1 MSDRKTRS
9 VGTLMA
15 NWNVDNKADWWLVSR
30 LCPRT
35 QFPPAYY
42 LKLHHGQGEPGLLLV
57 KRLVRRAYKHW
68 QPAQIFFRYVDI
80 IWYLM
85 SIRSSHTF
93 FISIFK
99 CLIPN
104 LLDLL
109 SVCSK
114 VGVVKGKRLQMFAQI
129 VGNHFAAA
137 RQRRCAVFTQAATRS
152 TSRKCRM

>member
-1 MSDRKTRS
+1 MLDECLNTVSRHKIVMLVCMGHNWQRFSKDSSHGTVKLRECSLSALLMSDRKTRS

-80 IWYLM
+80 IWNLM
-85 SIRSSHTF
+85 SVWSSHTF
-93 FISIFK
+93 
-99 CLIPN
+99 
-104 LLDLL
+104 L
-109 SVCSK
+109 SVSLS
-114 VGVVKGKRLQMFAQI
+114 V
-129 VGNHFAAA
+129 
-137 RQRRCAVFTQAATRS
+137 
-152 TSRKCRM
+152 

>member
-1 MSDRKTRS
+1 MVPNVCLIIPHFLLS
-9 VGTLMA
+9 VSLS
-15 NWNVDNKADWWLVSR
+15 V
-30 LCPRT
+30 
-35 QFPPAYY
+35 
-42 LKLHHGQGEPGLLLV
+42 
-57 KRLVRRAYKHW
+57 
-68 QPAQIFFRYVDI
+68 
-80 IWYLM
+80 
-85 SIRSSHTF
+85 
-93 FISIFK
+93 
-99 CLIPN
+99 IPN